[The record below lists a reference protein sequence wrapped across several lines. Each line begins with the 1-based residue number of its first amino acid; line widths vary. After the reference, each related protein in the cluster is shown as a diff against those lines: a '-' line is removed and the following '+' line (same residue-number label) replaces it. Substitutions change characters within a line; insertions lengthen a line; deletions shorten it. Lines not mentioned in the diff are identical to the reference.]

1 MKKHICIILLAALLL
16 LCACQPTPDEP
27 VVLQKDQDLMIE
39 KGSATLPPEE
49 SYTPPE
55 VPKRYQYDY
64 EEGTLTVHVDAAVTA
79 PDVPMPIARVRACGY
94 EQEAVKRLFALLAD
108 GDTLMT
114 QPQKKMPT
122 KEDYE
127 EALQQAIQMLDDG
140 SYKDADIT
148 EEEWREHIEQLKEA
162 YNSAPFAEAV
172 PTPTVADGSFYP
184 NQNGDRIVN
193 CADAYSKDRDFMI
206 WSADDR
212 ESVFRYDRHN
222 TPPYTMCNAR
232 EITADSE
239 LPEKLGMTYA
249 EAAAE
254 VNTLLEATSEPFRIK
269 RVYLI
274 DDEQRGNVDG
284 IVADAS
290 HYALAIQCQRTFGGV
305 PVATD
310 VSDAWESSETYAR
323 PWREESFWIVIDR
336 DGIVSLDWLE
346 PMTTGETVSESCN
359 LMPFSEV
366 KAIAEKMFR
375 VVYLQYTD
383 PRNPAIDRIEIDL
396 NVGHVDLELIRIR
409 EQDNVTG
416 KDGFL
421 IPAWIFYGTVLR
433 TSYDKDGGDGE
444 PTYSHYGLGS
454 GNRYYEGDAI
464 LLCINA
470 IDGTI
475 IDPMLGY

>member
-39 KGSATLPPEE
+39 QGSATLPPEE

-55 VPKRYQYDY
+55 VPERYQYDY
-64 EEGTLTVHVDAAVTA
+64 EEGTLTVHVDAAVTV
-79 PDVPMPIARVRACGY
+79 PDKPLPIARVRACGFD
-94 EQEAVKRLFALLAD
+94 QEAVKRLFALLAD

-114 QPQKKMPT
+114 QPGKKMST

-127 EALQQAIQMLDDG
+127 EALQLAMKMLDDG

-184 NQNGDRIVN
+184 NQNSDRIVN
-193 CADAYSKDRDFMI
+193 CADAYSKDRDFVI

-249 EAAAE
+249 EASAA
-254 VNTLLEATSEPFRIK
+254 VSNLLETTGETFRIK

-274 DDEQRGNVDG
+274 DDEQRGNIDG

-310 VSDAWESSETYAR
+310 VSDALKGSETYAR

-336 DGIVSLDWLE
+336 DGIVSMDWLE
-346 PMTTGETVSESCN
+346 PMTTGETVSESVN

-366 KAIAEKMFR
+366 KAIAEKMLR

-383 PRNPAIDRIEIDL
+383 PKNPVIDRIEIDL

-416 KDGFL
+416 KNGFL
-421 IPAWIFYGTVLR
+421 IPAWVFYGTVLH
-433 TSYDKDGGDGE
+433 TTYDKDGSGGD

-470 IDGTI
+470 IDGTV
-475 IDPMLGY
+475 IDPLLGY